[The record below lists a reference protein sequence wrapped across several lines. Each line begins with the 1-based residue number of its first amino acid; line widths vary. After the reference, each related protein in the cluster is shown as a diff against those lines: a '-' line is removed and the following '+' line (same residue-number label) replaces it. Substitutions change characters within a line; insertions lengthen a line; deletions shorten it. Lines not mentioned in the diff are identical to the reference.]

1 MVSPS
6 LRALRAFALV
16 APALAVVPLA
26 HCSDNPVTPPSSVT
40 IGPLGGALAS
50 SDYVFEILVP
60 AGALST
66 NVNFTITAVDA
77 PGSGSLGPA
86 YTIEP
91 AGQTFLAPV
100 VLSYTQQAISFT
112 PYNDPS
118 DYRIA
123 SFDSNAWAPL
133 ANPTV
138 DPIAGTIDSTTTVT
152 SANAYSVVI
161 PSVGTS
167 CFSAA
172 DGCAEDAGACAPT
185 CAPAVPGKCAAF
197 PGSITSACDSDG
209 GPSISVQCCYPSG
222 APICVTEIE
231 PDGCEHPCQ
240 NTPGSTA
247 VSCIPS
253 IGPPVNN
260 TTTGGPPVSTCCYP
274 AGSVIV
280 DGGLIVDGAV
290 GVDAGVDAATD
301 SGTGTDSGTAT
312 DSGTGTDTGTE
323 TDTGAETDTG
333 TPTDTGAPVDASD
346 DGG

>member
-1 MVSPS
+1 MVPSS

-16 APALAVVPLA
+16 ASALAVVPLA
-26 HCSDNPVTPPSSVT
+26 HCSDNSVTPPSSVT
-40 IGPLGGALAS
+40 IGPGGGALAS
-50 SDYVFEILVP
+50 SDYVFEILIP
-60 AGALST
+60 TGALT
-66 NVNFTITAVDA
+66 TDVNFTITAVDA

-86 YTIEP
+86 YTIDP
-91 AGQTFLAPV
+91 PGQTFLAPV
-100 VLSYTQQAISFT
+100 VLSFTQQAISFT

-138 DPIAGTIDSTTTVT
+138 DLIAGTIDATTTVT

-161 PSVGTS
+161 PSVGSS
-167 CFSAA
+167 CFSAD
-172 DGCAEDAGACAPT
+172 DGCAEDAGGCAPS
-185 CAPAVPGKCAAF
+185 CDPAVPGKCAAF
-197 PGSITSACDSDG
+197 PGSITSACYSDG
-209 GPSISVQCCYPSG
+209 GPTIGVECCYPPG
-222 APICVTEIE
+222 EPICVTEIE
-231 PDGCEHPCQ
+231 PNGCENPCQ

-290 GVDAGVDAATD
+290 GIDAGVDAETD
-301 SGTGTDSGTAT
+301 TGTGTDTGAET
-312 DSGTGTDTGTE
+312 DTGTDTGTE
-323 TDTGAETDTG
+323 TDTGTA
-333 TPTDTGAPVDASD
+333 TDTGAPLDASD